1 MKKSSKVLSLVLAV
15 LMAASCFTGLTIFSA
30 SAAEDTKI
38 YFELPTAD
46 IVDWGTTKSV
56 YCHLYNVYGDSTLFE
71 PSWQAKATKCK
82 QDPETGLYY
91 FDTAKLCDIAYND
104 KGTAIAGDPHGGL
117 KEGCDYGIIFS
128 TMAADKNT
136 YQTCNVTLSKDC
148 LGGTIVCTGGK
159 VENTEDSSKLDDR
172 ATWKEA
178 NLAAEFGPRASITS
192 TGKIIGENFG
202 KYQPKE
208 QLVSQFIFNWAVKNA
223 AIITSELVLADCAE
237 LGVDP
242 MDVYNDYAV
251 TYAEQLADPEAY
263 PNCAPLSTVAEL
275 LNVDPNATTAPV
287 PTEPVP
293 TEPVPTEPA
302 PTEPVPTEPA
312 PTEPVPTE
320 PVPTEPV
327 PTEPVPA
334 ETVYVVAGSEAFC
347 GVNWVGDPAAA
358 PENVMT
364 KNGDVYT
371 LTFAD
376 AQPGESLQIKVVEN
390 LADGTQNWIGDETG
404 NNITFNVTDVC
415 NVTVTF
421 DPATSAISVE
431 GKYVEMV
438 TDLEIEFIATVGNGD
453 GNWLNGVAWD
463 PADRENEMEMISD
476 NVYQIR
482 YTDIEEYD
490 TYQVKF
496 AANGS
501 WSDNWGGVFAGFDV
515 ETEAVYNSNDNIT
528 IDTTGMELCDLI
540 LTLDLTNFNYAAKT
554 GAVFT
559 VNAIDKTPA
568 KTVYGDADGD
578 GRITITD
585 ATEIQKISVGL
596 VQASPEQIKICDVNG
611 DGRVSIQDVT
621 LIQKYI
627 ADLGYNTYL
636 VGQAVAD

>member
-275 LNVDPNATTAPV
+275 LNVDPNATTA
-287 PTEPVP
+287 
-293 TEPVPTEPA
+293 
-302 PTEPVPTEPA
+302 
-312 PTEPVPTE
+312 PVPTE